1 MASTV
6 PAAGRGARRR
16 RMLPGMRLDTSD
28 LGRLFATLVDTES
41 VSGHEA
47 ALADAV
53 EATLRACAHLE
64 VWREAN
70 TVVAR
75 TPVPASSSR
84 VVVAG
89 HLDTV
94 PVAGNLPSRLEQTPD
109 GPVLYGRGAA
119 DMKGGV
125 AVMLRLATRLAAP
138 SREVV
143 WVFYEHEED
152 SAELNGLA
160 RLAASR
166 PDLLRADLAVLMEP
180 TSARIEGGCQGTL
193 RFEVVTHGVAAHSAR
208 SWMGHNAIHDLA
220 GVLDR
225 LLGARDRFSRPVEVD
240 GLTFRP
246 GLNATVVHGGS
257 AGNVIPDRCALQV
270 NYRFAPATSPD
281 EALASMRELF
291 GGYEV
296 DVLDLSPGA
305 RPGLDRTA
313 AQDFVAAVGAP
324 VRPKDGWTDVAR
336 FAALGV
342 PALNY
347 GPGDPAKAH
356 AVDEFAPLGDLAAC
370 EAALSSW
377 LDDPAGCDGATET
390 TREDA

>member
-1 MASTV
+1 M
-6 PAAGRGARRR
+6 PPLYRGRK
-16 RMLPGMRLDTSD
+16 LPGMPLDTSD
-28 LGRLFATLVDTES
+28 LGTLFAALVDIES
-41 VSGHEA
+41 VSGRED

-53 EATLRACAHLE
+53 EQTLRACAHLD
-64 VWREAN
+64 VFRRGN

-75 TPVPASSSR
+75 TPQAAVPGAASR
-84 VVVAG
+84 VVIAG

-109 GPVLYGRGAA
+109 GPVLYGRGTC

-125 AVMLRLATRLAAP
+125 AVMLRLATHLVAP
-138 SREVV
+138 TREVV

-152 SAELNGLA
+152 SADLNGLA
-160 RLAASR
+160 RLAADR
-166 PDLLRADLAVLMEP
+166 PDLLAADLAILMEP
-180 TSARIEGGCQGTL
+180 TAARIEGGCQGTT
-193 RFEVVTHGVAAHSAR
+193 RFEVITHGVAAHSAR

-225 LLGARDRFSRPVEVD
+225 LLAAQPELCQPVEVD
-240 GLTFRP
+240 GLTYRP
-246 GLNATVVHGGS
+246 GLNATVVHGGV

-270 NYRFAPATSPD
+270 NYRFPPSLAPD
-281 EALASMRELF
+281 DALARMRTLF
-291 GGYEV
+291 DGYDLV
-296 DVLDLSPGA
+296 VLDLSGGA
-305 RPGLDRTA
+305 RPGLDRPA
-313 AQDFVAAVGAP
+313 AQDFVAAVGGP

-356 AVDEFAPLGDLAAC
+356 AADECTPLRDLDTCA
-370 EAALSSW
+370 AALTSW
-377 LDDPAGCDGATET
+377 LS
-390 TREDA
+390 